1 MLWEKQGWKWSTKA
15 KGSTGNFIQHFK
27 NSHGKV
33 WAARSTEDEKI
44 RHPNRTQAPGQGP
57 PQKTLDS
64 WADRAFD
71 VEKANRLLSEWIVLS
86 VAFTAPEH
94 PAFRRYIT
102 HLRPGYGKN
111 MIKGDAAKNHVSAE
125 FKDAEKRLKEYLT
138 FSALAA
144 DNASNN
150 DTLREELASILNS
163 ASTSTF
169 YDSDNITIRCL
180 PHAIHLAVRAFLIE
194 LKACDEADIDPN
206 NIESAN
212 TWTEEE
218 AESVVAQDE
227 GLSETSD
234 EKLLEEQDDD
244 GVDIK
249 AVVQKAIDEL
259 CIRNDLYKK
268 YRITNEEWEVL
279 DIIVGF
285 LEVFRKES
293 ERMSAS
299 SFPSLTASL
308 MVYVKLMQ
316 AVDSFLLT
324 DTANKNPSVRKGLE
338 ACKAKLEKYYDKS
351 TGESEYY
358 YAAAV
363 LDPRVKY
370 KLFDNNPS
378 LFSNEWRQEMD
389 IAFKDRIATYPR
401 SSFSTATIPTV
412 SSQPTTS
419 QKTDDLF
426 NDVSLLGTPASSTS
440 AVETVE
446 EEYASYIAD
455 REVDECLAF
464 WKVKCTKYPRLAAY
478 ARDVLAIPG
487 PLGSSVAVERSLSV
501 GKDLIGLHRHSLGTD
516 TTRELM
522 MHRSILVF
530 EGALREDYR
539 DVQSADNPTIR
550 RMPSADA
557 DEGLVVAHP
566 SGWIRIRSASDPLG
580 ALGKRGMA
588 GNRISIDFGKSWV
601 WTHI

>member
-1 MLWEKQGWKWSTKA
+1 MAQILSKQIVELG
-15 KGSTGNFIQHFK
+15 
-27 NSHGKV
+27 
-33 WAARSTEDEKI
+33 
-44 RHPNRTQAPGQGP
+44 
-57 PQKTLDS
+57 L
-64 WADRAFD
+64 ADQ
-71 VEKANRLLSEWIVLS
+71 
-86 VAFTAPEH
+86 
-94 PAFRRYIT
+94 
-102 HLRPGYGKN
+102 
-111 MIKGDAAKNHVSAE
+111 
-125 FKDAEKRLKEYLT
+125 

-249 AVVQKAIDEL
+249 AVVQKIRQVSKLTRSSPQRSEAFKKTINIAIDEL

-487 PLGSSVAVERSLSV
+487 SSVAVERSLSV

-530 EGALREDYR
+530 EGALREDY
-539 DVQSADNPTIR
+539 VPNQSADNPTIR

-580 ALGKRGMA
+580 ALRASKTVS
-588 GNRISIDFGKSWV
+588 N
-601 WTHI
+601 